1 MTWRGHTAAPRLGLD
16 IAIAGRAGHAVA
28 AGTQQHGRS
37 AHTARAWIETLHV
50 KPTSVLNAISAARGS
65 NQLVAQHR
73 LCAHALYP

>member
-37 AHTARAWIETLHV
+37 AHTARAWIESLHV
-50 KPTSVLNAISAARGS
+50 KAHIRAERHLRGPR
-65 NQLVAQHR
+65 Q
-73 LCAHALYP
+73 